1 MIVIRNSKRKVM
13 NVMLLTI
20 LVIYMIPI
28 SPVAAKSNYYSFNA
42 ATNNEEMKL
51 AMTTDWHVL
60 HYSAKGNELFQN
72 FKLADQNY
80 LANKLLVER
89 PQTGYQSTSTLRQV
103 YLNAVNDRSYLINVN
118 NATDELTLWTIFI
131 DDDHL
136 NYSHFNLLTIEDQ
149 DSVRQQIMMARPNQ
163 GYAAIE
169 TLQSVL
175 DSKVNSILK
184 QKVQL
189 DKDALTIVYS
199 QDDSSE
205 NVTKNLVLPIIGENG
220 ATITWVSDKPEVVK
234 DNGTVIR
241 PSADKGNQM
250 VTLTAKIT
258 IGEYVETKV
267 FSIHVKA
274 FSPNQNAF
282 LKELT
287 ISYGTLNTPFNKNT
301 LSYTTH
307 VPSTVDRIYL
317 KPIAEDEKAIVTIY
331 GKASTEAIKLVT
343 GVNTIKIFVTAE
355 DGSQR
360 EYTILVTRENAPSNS
375 KDTTFSEYAETLSPE
390 IITINIES
398 SSGETVSKTT
408 IKRLKD
414 TDGSMRDEVIL
425 TEKNMS
431 EAITKLKEEGSDQ
444 ARIVIPDSQ
453 DRVKQIDISMPN
465 NIVTLLKNNQLNVN
479 ISAYNVKIDVS
490 KYSLATFNDN
500 LYFRLIPLS
509 EEKDRLKIEERVK
522 REFIDQKITGSSF
535 SKVVERPMKIETN
548 MQNRPVTLT
557 LPLPKDLS
565 EEQLNNLAIYIEH
578 SDGTKEFLRGKV
590 IDYQKD
596 MLGLQFEVQKFS
608 TFSILYLPKDEDV
621 EEPTIDI
628 THTAYIQ
635 GYVDGTFRPN
645 APVTRAQMAMMF
657 ARQLTDNTIPQAKA
671 NYTDTIQHDAK
682 YAIEFVKEKGLFEGV
697 TVTNFNPNGLITR
710 AQMAT
715 VAARWIEKQY
725 ANRPNGDFCKPP
737 SQSAIFKDVS
747 VNHWAVKS
755 IHTVNECGIMTGTT
769 ALTFNPDGYLTR
781 AQAVKVLNRLFAR
794 QVTTEHQKPIFKDV
808 PSVHWA
814 FYDIQEAAKK

>member
-1 MIVIRNSKRKVM
+1 MIVIRYSKRKVI
-13 NVMLLTI
+13 NLMLLTI
-20 LVIYMIPI
+20 LIIYMMPI
-28 SPVAAKSNYYSFNA
+28 SPVAAKSDYYSFNA

-60 HYSAKGNELFQN
+60 HYSAKGNELYQN

-118 NATDELTLWTIFI
+118 NATDDLTLWTIFI
-131 DDDHL
+131 DDEHL
-136 NYSHFNLLTIEDQ
+136 NYSHFNLLTIDDQ
-149 DSVRQQIMMARPNQ
+149 DKVCQQIIMARPNQ
-163 GYAAIE
+163 GYDAIE
-169 TLQSVL
+169 TLQAVL

-184 QKVQL
+184 QKVHL
-189 DKDALTIVYS
+189 DKDALTIVYA
-199 QDDSSE
+199 QDDTSE
-205 NVTKNLVLPIIGENG
+205 NVTKNLVLPIVGENG

-234 DNGTVIR
+234 DNGNVIR
-241 PSADKGNQM
+241 PSSDKGDQM
-250 VTLTAKIT
+250 VTLTAKIS

-267 FSIHVKA
+267 FSILVKA
-274 FSPNQNAF
+274 FSPSQNAF

-287 ISYGTLNTPFNKNT
+287 ISSGTLNIPFNKKT
-301 LSYTTH
+301 LSYTAH
-307 VPSTVDRIYL
+307 VPSTVGSIYIR
-317 KPIAEDEKAIVTIY
+317 PMAEDEKARVTIN
-331 GKASTEAIKLVT
+331 GKATTEAIKLLT

-355 DGSQR
+355 GGSQR

-375 KDTTFSEYAETLSPE
+375 KDTTASESPETPSPE

-398 SSGETVSKTT
+398 SSGETVSKTA

-414 TDGSMRDEVIL
+414 LDGSMRDEVIL
-425 TEKNMS
+425 TEKNML

-444 ARIVIPDSQ
+444 ARIVIPDSH

-465 NIVTLLKNNQLNVN
+465 NIITLLKNNQLNLN
-479 ISAYNVKIDVS
+479 ISAYHVKIDVS

-500 LYFRLIPLS
+500 LYFRLIPLG
-509 EEKDRLKIEERVK
+509 EENDRLKIEERVNG
-522 REFIDQKITGSSF
+522 EFMDQEITGSSF
-535 SKVVERPMKIETN
+535 SKVLGGSMKIETN

-565 EEQLNNLAIYIEH
+565 EEQLKNLAIYIEH
-578 SDGTKEFLRGKV
+578 SDGSKELLRGKV
-590 IDYQKD
+590 IDYQND

-608 TFSILYLPKDEDV
+608 TFSILYLPKNEDV
-621 EEPTIDI
+621 EEPTTDI

-645 APVTRAQMAMMF
+645 APVTRAQMAIMF
-657 ARQLTDNTIPQAKA
+657 ARQLTGNAIPQTKA
-671 NYTDTIQHDAK
+671 TYTDTIQHDAK
-682 YAIEFVKEKGLFEGV
+682 DAIEFAKEKGLFEGI

-715 VAARWIEKQY
+715 VAARWIEKQC
-725 ANRPNGDFCKPP
+725 AVRPNVDFCQPTSP
-737 SQSAIFKDVS
+737 SAEFKDVS
-747 VNHWAVKS
+747 VNHWAHKA
-755 IHTVNECGIMTGTT
+755 IHTVNDCSIMIGTT
-769 ALTFNPDGYLTR
+769 ALTFNPEGYLTR
-781 AQAVKVLNRLFAR
+781 AQSVKVLNRLFER
-794 QVTTEHQKPIFKDV
+794 QVTIEHQQPIFKDV

-814 FYDIQEAAKK
+814 FYEIQEAAKK

>member
-1 MIVIRNSKRKVM
+1 M
-13 NVMLLTI
+13 NVILLTI

-28 SPVAAKSNYYSFNA
+28 SPVAAKSDDYSFNA
-42 ATNNEEMKL
+42 ATNSEEMKL
-51 AMTTDWHVL
+51 AMTTDWQAL

-89 PQTGYQSTSTLRQV
+89 PQTGYQSTNILRQV

-118 NATDELTLWTIFI
+118 NATDELTLWTIFM

-136 NYSHFNLLTIEDQ
+136 NYSQFNLLTIEDQ
-149 DSVRQQIMMARPNQ
+149 DSVCQQIMMARPNQ

-241 PSADKGNQM
+241 PSANKGNQM

-287 ISYGTLNTPFNKNT
+287 ISPGTLNTPFNKNT

-307 VPSTVDRIYL
+307 VPSTVDRIYV
-317 KPIAEDEKAIVTIY
+317 KPIAEDEKAIVTIN
-331 GKASTEAIKLVT
+331 GKVTTEAIKLVT

-360 EYTILVTRENAPSNS
+360 EYTILVARENVPSNS
-375 KDTTFSEYAETLSPE
+375 KDTTSSEYTETPSPE
-390 IITINIES
+390 ILTINIES

-425 TEKNMS
+425 TEENMS
-431 EAITKLKEEGSDQ
+431 EAITKLKKEGSDQ

-453 DRVKQIDISMPN
+453 DRVKQIDISMPT
-465 NIVTLLKNNQLNVN
+465 NIVTLLKNNQLNIN
-479 ISAYNVKIDVS
+479 ISAYTVKIDVS
-490 KYSLATFNDN
+490 KDSLATFDDN

-509 EEKDRLKIEERVK
+509 EENDRLTIEERVK
-522 REFIDQKITGSSF
+522 REFIDREITGSSV
-535 SKVVERPMKIETN
+535 SKVIGRPMKIETN

-565 EEQLNNLAIYIEH
+565 EEQLNNLAIYIDH

-608 TFSILYLPKDEDV
+608 TFSILFLPKDVDV
-621 EEPTIDI
+621 EEPTTDI

-645 APVTRAQMAMMF
+645 APVTRAQMAIMF
-657 ARQLTDNTIPQAKA
+657 ARQLTGNVIPQAKA
-671 NYTDTIQHDAK
+671 TYTDTIHHDAK
-682 YAIEFVKEKGLFEGV
+682 DAIEFVKHTGLFNGV
-697 TVTNFNPNGLITR
+697 TEASFQPNGFISR
-710 AQMAT
+710 AQMAV
-715 VAARWIEKQY
+715 VAARWIEKHCVNNSI
-725 ANRPNGDFCKPP
+725 ADFCKPT
-737 SQSAIFKDVS
+737 SQSNVFKDVS
-747 VNHWAVKS
+747 NHHWAVQA
-755 IHTVNECGIMTGTT
+755 IHTVNARGIMTGTT
-769 ALTFNPDGYLTR
+769 ADTFDPEGYLTR
-781 AQAVKVLNRLFAR
+781 AQAMKILNHLFER

-808 PSVHWA
+808 PSNHWA

>member
-1 MIVIRNSKRKVM
+1 
-13 NVMLLTI
+13 
-20 LVIYMIPI
+20 
-28 SPVAAKSNYYSFNA
+28 
-42 ATNNEEMKL
+42 MKL

-72 FKLADQNY
+72 LKLADQNY

-118 NATDELTLWTIFI
+118 NATDELTLWTIFM

-136 NYSHFNLLTIEDQ
+136 NYSQFNLLTIEDQ
-149 DSVRQQIMMARPNQ
+149 DSVCQQIMMARPNQ

-175 DSKVNSILK
+175 DSNVNSILK

-205 NVTKNLVLPIIGENG
+205 NVSKNLVLPSIGENG

-234 DNGTVIR
+234 GNGTVIR

-287 ISYGTLNTPFNKNT
+287 ISSGTLNTPFNKNT

-307 VPSTVDRIYL
+307 VPSTVDRLYL
-317 KPIAEDEKAIVTIY
+317 KPIAEDEKAIVTIN
-331 GKASTEAIKLVT
+331 GKATTEAIKLVT

-375 KDTTFSEYAETLSPE
+375 KDTTSSEYAEIPSPE
-390 IITINIES
+390 ILTINIES

-414 TDGSMRDEVIL
+414 TDGSMREEVIL

-465 NIVTLLKNNQLNVN
+465 SIVTLLKNNQLNVN

-509 EEKDRLKIEERVK
+509 EENDRLKMEERVK
-522 REFIDQKITGSSF
+522 REFIDQEITGSSV
-535 SKVVERPMKIETN
+535 SKVIGRPMKI
-548 MQNRPVTLT
+548 
-557 LPLPKDLS
+557 
-565 EEQLNNLAIYIEH
+565 
-578 SDGTKEFLRGKV
+578 
-590 IDYQKD
+590 
-596 MLGLQFEVQKFS
+596 
-608 TFSILYLPKDEDV
+608 
-621 EEPTIDI
+621 
-628 THTAYIQ
+628 
-635 GYVDGTFRPN
+635 
-645 APVTRAQMAMMF
+645 AQ
-657 ARQLTDNTIPQAKA
+657 
-671 NYTDTIQHDAK
+671 
-682 YAIEFVKEKGLFEGV
+682 
-697 TVTNFNPNGLITR
+697 
-710 AQMAT
+710 
-715 VAARWIEKQY
+715 
-725 ANRPNGDFCKPP
+725 
-737 SQSAIFKDVS
+737 
-747 VNHWAVKS
+747 
-755 IHTVNECGIMTGTT
+755 
-769 ALTFNPDGYLTR
+769 
-781 AQAVKVLNRLFAR
+781 
-794 QVTTEHQKPIFKDV
+794 
-808 PSVHWA
+808 
-814 FYDIQEAAKK
+814 